1 MMTINKSSMDPITVQ
16 TRLIEEDLGER
27 RLALHRV
34 DDTIL
39 MMKGVRRS

>member
-16 TRLIEEDLGER
+16 MRLIEDLGER
-27 RLALHRV
+27 RLALYRV

-39 MMKGVRRS
+39 MMKGVRRR